1 MHERALGGD
10 RADLDSVVAA
20 TTAAAD
26 EDESPPLE
34 LGSCALAM
42 AVQPGR
48 LAVALVTRLG
58 EVVSAQRVPLSV
70 ADDPV
75 FTAATMVQEVLHA
88 AGVDHAKSRA
98 LPGIGISVADGVQV
112 DEVAQALRDQ
122 YRLPVRK
129 LAESIAL
136 TVAEHWRGAARGR
149 RNVLGIAL
157 AQTVGGAVLVD
168 GRLVLGT
175 TGNAGHIGHVCVDPF
190 GPACPCGGRG
200 CLSML
205 AGGAAIEQW
214 ARSHGHPDP
223 SANAAAVAEA
233 AQRGE
238 PVALA
243 TMRRAGEAVGIAA
256 AGAVTLLDLDVVV
269 INGPVA
275 TAGGTPLFDAIDDGY
290 TRYAGLD
297 HARTPRMVHA
307 LLGADAPL
315 IGAAAA
321 VLAPDSYPSS
331 P

>member
-1 MHERALGGD
+1 MD
-10 RADLDSVVAA
+10 IVVTA
-20 TTAAAD
+20 TTAAD
-26 EDESPPLE
+26 EDESAALD
-34 LGSCALAM
+34 LARCALAIS
-42 AVQPGR
+42 VQQGR

-58 EVVSAQRVPLSV
+58 EVVSAQRVPL
-70 ADDPV
+70 AAGDDPV
-75 FTAATMVQEVLHA
+75 FTASTMVQEVLHA
-88 AGVDHAKSRA
+88 AGVDQAEASA
-98 LPGIGISVADGVQV
+98 LPGVGISVVEAGRA
-112 DEVAQALRDQ
+112 DEVAHALRSQ
-122 YRLPVRK
+122 YRLPVRT
-129 LAESIAL
+129 LTEPVAL

-157 AQTVGGAVLVD
+157 ADTVGGAVLVD

-190 GPACPCGGRG
+190 GPPCACGGRG
-200 CLSML
+200 CLSVL

-223 SANAAAVAEA
+223 SATAAMVAEA
-233 AQRGE
+233 ALRGE

-243 TMRRAGEAVGIAA
+243 TLRRAGEAVGVAA

-269 INGPVA
+269 ISGPVA
-275 TAGGTPLFDAIDDGY
+275 TAGGAPLFDAIDDGY
-290 TRYAGLD
+290 TRCAGLD

-321 VLAPDSYPSS
+321 VLAPESYPSGS
-331 P
+331 

>member
-1 MHERALGGD
+1 MRDD
-10 RADLDSVVAA
+10 RADMDIVVTA
-20 TTAAAD
+20 TTVEAD
-26 EDESPPLE
+26 EDGSAPLE
-34 LGSCALAM
+34 LTSCALTI
-42 AVQPGR
+42 AVQHGR

-58 EVVSAQRVPLSV
+58 EVVSAQRVPFAAGDDSV
-70 ADDPV
+70 FAV
-75 FTAATMVQEVLHA
+75 STMVQEVLHA
-88 AGVDHAKSRA
+88 AGVDQTEASA
-98 LPGIGISVADGVQV
+98 LPGIGISVVDPGRADGL
-112 DEVAQALRDQ
+112 AHALRDQ

-129 LAESIAL
+129 LAEPVAL

-157 AQTVGGAVLVD
+157 AETVGGAVLVD

-190 GPACPCGGRG
+190 GPPCACGGRG
-200 CLSML
+200 CLSVL
-205 AGGAAIEQW
+205 AGGEAIEQW

-223 SANAAAVAEA
+223 SASAAMVAEA

-243 TMRRAGEAVGIAA
+243 TLRRAGEAVGVAA

-269 INGPVA
+269 ISGPVA
-275 TAGGTPLFDAIDDGY
+275 TAGGAPLFDAIDDGY

-321 VLAPDSYPSS
+321 VLAPESYPSGS
-331 P
+331 